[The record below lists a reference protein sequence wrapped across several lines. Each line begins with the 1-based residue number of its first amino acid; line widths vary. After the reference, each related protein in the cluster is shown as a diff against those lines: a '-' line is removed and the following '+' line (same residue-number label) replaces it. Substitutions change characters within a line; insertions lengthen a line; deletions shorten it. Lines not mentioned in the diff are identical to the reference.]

1 MYICVRTHVPHYTYL
16 WTSCAAMFWMIRIY
30 QIQGNQ
36 NKARKTPLSIC
47 PVYHP
52 PERHIPSA
60 RAQYGKTFLATRARL
75 FRSAVQRYNIFL
87 IYTRVNCIFFE
98 FSSKG
103 HKKTDRCPLFTLSLL
118 TVDVLRQWVTKGY
131 FVLSRFWICSTSSYA
146 VGFNASK
153 SSHVTS

>member
-1 MYICVRTHVPHYTYL
+1 MLFRTSGSGIAFNPNNNTEAHAVCIYAYAHTYL
-16 WTSCAAMFWMIRIY
+16 IIHTYGHLVSHCFGLAMNLPDSMC
-30 QIQGNQ
+30 Q

-118 TVDVLRQWVTKGY
+118 TVDVLRQ
-131 FVLSRFWICSTSSYA
+131 
-146 VGFNASK
+146 
-153 SSHVTS
+153 